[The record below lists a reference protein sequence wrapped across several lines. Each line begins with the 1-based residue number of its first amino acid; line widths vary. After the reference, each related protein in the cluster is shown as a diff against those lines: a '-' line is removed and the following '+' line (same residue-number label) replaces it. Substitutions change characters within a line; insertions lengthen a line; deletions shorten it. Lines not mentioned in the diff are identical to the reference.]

1 MWAIVKK
8 EIKSYFL
15 SPIGYVFIGLFL
27 AMCSLFFYLDV
38 INYGSL
44 QFENMF
50 YSASTVLTFIVPIL
64 TMRMFAEERKL
75 GTENLLYTSPIHVT
89 SIVFG
94 KLIAGMIVIAI
105 SEICTLF
112 YLLILSFFG
121 EIYLPTILITLL
133 GFFLLSMAYLSIR
146 DVCF

>member
-15 SPIGYVFIGLFL
+15 TPIGYVFIGLFL

-75 GTENLLYTSPIHVT
+75 GTENLLYTSPIRVT
-89 SIVFG
+89 SIVLG
-94 KLIAGMIVIAI
+94 KLIAGMIVILI
-105 SEICTLF
+105 SEIGTLF